1 MQGIIHNKKGFFTG
15 IVNLIKWK
23 SITLFL
29 FFSIY
34 FYVSQPT
41 TSYSQSQ
48 SDSLVSYLEIA
59 ARNNPT
65 VLQRFYEYQAALQK
79 VPQVGSLP
87 DPELTIGVFLKP
99 MELVA
104 GNQTA
109 DIKLMQMF
117 PWFGTLK
124 AAKDEMS
131 LMANAKY
138 ESFRDAKL
146 QAFYDV
152 RRIWYELYKIDQDL
166 RISDKN
172 LQILKTIER
181 LALIRFRTS
190 GNSGSGTSSSSMG
203 SGSTI
208 QSQGLSAGSSGMQ
221 GMAGG
226 QANTPPSGMG
236 SSSSIQ
242 GNNMGASSGGSGLSD
257 IYRIQIEIGDLEN
270 NIALLENQ
278 HNTIVAKFNSYLNRP
293 VQSTVTV
300 TDTLRADTLI
310 ISMTAVSDSIL
321 KNNPMLGMLQYEQQ
335 SLDARKKMVTLM
347 GYPMLGIGVDYW
359 TINKSEMSTSPMNG
373 TDMIMP
379 MLSATIPIY
388 RKKYKAMRTEAD
400 LLKTSTAQNY
410 VATANNLQTEYYQ
423 AVQLYQD
430 ANRRRNLFLNQY
442 QLASKSLDIMLKSF
456 SASGSSLTDI
466 LRIQQQTLDYEL
478 KQVQAVADYNT
489 SIAWLKRLMANSKF

>member
-1 MQGIIHNKKGFFTG
+1 MIKSLKYILIFAILASKLSTG
-15 IVNLIKWK
+15 LG
-23 SITLFL
+23 
-29 FFSIY
+29 
-34 FYVSQPT
+34 
-41 TSYSQSQ
+41 QSQ
-48 SDSLVSYLEIA
+48 NDSKDSLYYYLELA
-59 ARNNPT
+59 AKNNPT
-65 VLQRFYEYQAALQK
+65 VLQKFYEYQAALQK

-99 MELVA
+99 MELVS

-131 LMANAKY
+131 LMAKAKY
-138 ESFRDAKL
+138 ELFRDAKL
-146 QAFYDV
+146 QAYYDV
-152 RRIWYELYKIDQDL
+152 QSTWYELYKINQDI

-190 GNSGSGTSSSSMG
+190 GSGGVGTSSSSMG
-203 SGSTI
+203 SGNTV
-208 QSQGLSAGSSGMQ
+208 QSQGASSGSSGMQ

-226 QANTPPSGMG
+226 QATTPPSAM
-236 SSSSIQ
+236 SSSSVQ
-242 GNNMGASSGGSGLSD
+242 GGSMGTSSSGSGLSD

-270 NIALLENQ
+270 NIALLKNL
-278 HNTIVAKFNSYLNRP
+278 HNSIAAKFNSYLNRS
-293 VQSTVTV
+293 VQSAVAV

-310 ISMTAVSDSIL
+310 ISLTAVSDSIRR
-321 KNNPMLGMLQYEQQ
+321 NNPMLGMLQYEQQ

-347 GYPMLGIGVDYW
+347 GYPMLGLGVDYS

-379 MLSATIPIY
+379 MVSVTLPIY
-388 RKKYKAMRTEAD
+388 RKKYNAMRAEAD
-400 LLKTSTAQNY
+400 LLKSSTSQNY
-410 VATANNLQTEYYQ
+410 TATANSLQTEFYQ

-430 ANRRRNLFLNQY
+430 ATRRMNLYLNQY
-442 QLASKSLDIMLKSF
+442 QLAKKSLDIMLKSF

-466 LRIQQQTLDYEL
+466 LRIQQQTLNYEL
-478 KQVQAVADYNT
+478 KQVEAVADYNT
-489 SIAWLKRLMANSKF
+489 SIAWLKRLMADSKF